1 MNILRKLATL
11 EIQVSKNLSKGFKHL
26 ERLRNMI
33 LSNGRESDQK
43 KLKDLVVLL
52 LEYEMVPSNFESV
65 DHMVNQMIQ
74 AKYVQNINGLLQ

>member
-1 MNILRKLATL
+1 MSILRKLATL
-11 EIQVSKNLSKGFKHL
+11 EIKVSKNLSKGFKHL
-26 ERLRNMI
+26 ERLRTMI